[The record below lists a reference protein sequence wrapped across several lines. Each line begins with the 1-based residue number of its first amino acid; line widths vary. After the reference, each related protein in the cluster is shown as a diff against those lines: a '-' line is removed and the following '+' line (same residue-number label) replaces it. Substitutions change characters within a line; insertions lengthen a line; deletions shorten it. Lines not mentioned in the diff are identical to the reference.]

1 MSTQISNYITNSNVE
16 HNNYIQPMFH
26 NVFKLLKILYISTQT
41 RFSFESYKL
50 RLILRPTV

>member
-16 HNNYIQPMFH
+16 HNNYIQPKFH
-26 NVFKLLKILYISTQT
+26 NVLKLLKSLYISTQT